1 MQRHR
6 WMWMSPHGLLSLL
19 WDPRWQRH
27 MYGGRRRWSRHG
39 TGIELASRAAA
50 AIAVA
55 ATCCMIG
62 VGRAQGHV
70 KRDLKC
76 SGARVRLSTLPN
88 PRAGA
93 KTLKHFWEGRNGRS
107 PAPYLVLLAVAAFP
121 RPRFPL
127 QAAAPG
133 VLFPQRWKLELKCS
147 FLPCCYCPRHSM
159 AFIRSKCTGL
169 LYIAHPIT
177 TTEMQSVNVDC
188 FMSCCEDVV
197 GSD

>member
-6 WMWMSPHGLLSLL
+6 CLWSSPWPHESSSLL

-107 PAPYLVLLAVAAFP
+107 PALSSILLAVAAWPHLFH

-127 QAAAPG
+127 D
-133 VLFPQRWKLELKCS
+133 VLCFP
-147 FLPCCYCPRHSM
+147 
-159 AFIRSKCTGL
+159 
-169 LYIAHPIT
+169 
-177 TTEMQSVNVDC
+177 
-188 FMSCCEDVV
+188 
-197 GSD
+197 SDETLS